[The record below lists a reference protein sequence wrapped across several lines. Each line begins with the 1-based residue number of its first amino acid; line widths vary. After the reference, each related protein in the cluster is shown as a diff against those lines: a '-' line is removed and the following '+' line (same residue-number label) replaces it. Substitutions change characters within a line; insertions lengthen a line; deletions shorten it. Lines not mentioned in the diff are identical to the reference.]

1 MDLSSGKLQF
11 WEWKSPLLVPEHFV
25 PRPCRK
31 TFPKNISGMD
41 ERKIPTW
48 ARDKMFPSPDRSV
61 RRHSVRGGGILRK
74 GFLQYSIPSAEAQAM

>member
-31 TFPKNISGMD
+31 TFPENISGID
-41 ERKIPTW
+41 EYEIPTW
-48 ARDKMFPSPDRSV
+48 VRDKMFP
-61 RRHSVRGGGILRK
+61 
-74 GFLQYSIPSAEAQAM
+74 

>member
-31 TFPKNISGMD
+31 TFPENISGMD
-41 ERKIPTW
+41 ERKIPT
-48 ARDKMFPSPDRSV
+48 
-61 RRHSVRGGGILRK
+61 
-74 GFLQYSIPSAEAQAM
+74 

>member
-31 TFPKNISGMD
+31 TFPENIPAWMNVKYQPGRGTKCSPPLTVQSGA
-41 ERKIPTW
+41 I
-48 ARDKMFPSPDRSV
+48 RSGVAESYV
-61 RRHSVRGGGILRK
+61 RACYSV
-74 GFLQYSIPSAEAQAM
+74 PSAEAQVT

>member
-31 TFPKNISGMD
+31 TFPENISGMD
-41 ERKIPTW
+41 ERKIPAW
-48 ARDKMFPSPDRSV
+48 ARDKMFPFPDRSV
-61 RRHSVRGGGILRK
+61 RRQPVRGGGILRK
-74 GFLQYSIPSAEAQAM
+74 VLLQCTE